1 MAKGTLYRA
10 RGDSVRFRAY
20 FDTALVV
27 ASARQDDFFMSF
39 LLGGRGQRKEAYAAF
54 ARARAAMGPRLVLD
68 EYEARLAMLAGD
80 YERAIEILERKNW
93 GRHLTVPWLRADPFW
108 DPIRG
113 DPRFQRLVRR
123 DPTEARR

>member
-1 MAKGTLYRA
+1 LAKGTVYRA
-10 RGDSVRFRAY
+10 LGDSVRFRAY
-20 FDTALVV
+20 CDTGLAV
-27 ASARQDDFFMSF
+27 ARARHDDFMMSF
-39 LLGGRGQRKEAYAAF
+39 LLGGLGYRKEAYAAF
-54 ARARAAMGPRLVLD
+54 ARARAASAPHLMLD
-68 EYEARLAMLAGD
+68 EWEARLAILAGD

-108 DPIRG
+108 DPIRR